1 MEELLDQEGV
11 EVDPIDR
18 MEGDT
23 PLHSAVRYINK
34 LTKSEWA
41 GAMPLV
47 DILIEAGTDVKLVL
61 ADIFSAREVRLTWY
75 RYRNKA
81 KLRPVDLVDP
91 RNKELRSTLQK
102 AEYAQTAG
110 NDIID
115 DSDDDKPTGS
125 ASDSE

>member
-1 MEELLDQEGV
+1 
-11 EVDPIDR
+11 

-23 PLHSAVRYINK
+23 PLHSAVRYMNK
-34 LTKSEWA
+34 LTKAEWPR
-41 GAMPLV
+41 AMQIV
-47 DILIEAGTDVKLVL
+47 EILIEAGTDVKWVLVGIL
-61 ADIFSAREVRLTWY
+61 PAREAWLTWD